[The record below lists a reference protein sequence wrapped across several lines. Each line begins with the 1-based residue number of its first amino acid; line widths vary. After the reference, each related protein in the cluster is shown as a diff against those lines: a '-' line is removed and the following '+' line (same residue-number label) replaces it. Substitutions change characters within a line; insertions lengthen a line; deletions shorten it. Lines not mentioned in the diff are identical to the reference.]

1 MDFGTDPEFRSQCPR
16 WRHRAGPSSNL
27 GPFMYTG
34 QNCYFLL
41 LHWKI
46 ISSKTLRPFMGV
58 FIVVNVWS
66 GKAWIVNVPLYKMT
80 IFRGLMPAQ
89 NCLHDVMIKV
99 RFYACS
105 MATWSHYS
113 KFAVPYLLIYVC
125 NIILDIFV
133 CSCEVCWASFPVPSI
148 NYVRS

>member
-1 MDFGTDPEFRSQCPR
+1 
-16 WRHRAGPSSNL
+16 
-27 GPFMYTG
+27 
-34 QNCYFLL
+34 
-41 LHWKI
+41 
-46 ISSKTLRPFMGV
+46 MGV

-105 MATWSHYS
+105 LATLSRYS
-113 KFAVPYLLIYVC
+113 KFAALYLLIYVC
-125 NIILDIFV
+125 NINFDIFV
-133 CSCEVCWASFPVPSI
+133 CSFYLKFAGLRSLSPQLIMLDRKGGRSRKLFLIYASQISVI
-148 NYVRS
+148 